1 MKYFIYGYYGFG
13 NYGDELL
20 LKTILEKISIVDPK
34 PMFYVRCKDEI
45 SHLKSKNIEFLNID
59 NVFYEKG
66 NPLKKALQF
75 LQEGCRII
83 NKTDYFLIGGGTLF
97 IDKGEVNKS
106 IILLYVL
113 VKYAQLKKKKIIL
126 LGIASDIIA
135 NPITLFFMK
144 KIFSIADFTAAREI
158 YLYNYL
164 KYFKIEKCLLTKDLV
179 FCNDE
184 LLTLSHKTLSKNEN
198 MKTIGINFID
208 YFGTLEV
215 DEKLNALF
223 ISRVNNFI
231 NKYKNNYKFVYLSM
245 QDGIGQQD
253 DNIYK
258 KIDEKIDYHLF
269 KDLKDIEKFASDIDC
284 VITMRYHLAI
294 LSSIFMKKCFVI
306 NHELK
311 MSSVSLD
318 FNYPSINIYEFI
330 EHNELDI
337 LELLKNS
344 NPTITHE
351 TLREFYNM
359 AKMNFNWLAEK

>member
-20 LKTILEKISIVDPK
+20 LKTILEKISLVDPQ
-34 PMFYVRCKDEI
+34 PTFYIRCKEEI
-45 SHLKSKNIEFLNID
+45 SHLKTKNIEFLDID
-59 NVFYEKG
+59 KVFYEKG
-66 NPLKKALQF
+66 SPLKKALLF
-75 LQEGCRII
+75 LREGYRII
-83 NKTDYFLIGGGTLF
+83 KKMDYFIIGGGTLF

-106 IILLYVL
+106 IILLYML

-135 NPITLFFMK
+135 NPITLYFMK
-144 KIFSIADFTAAREI
+144 KIFLIADFTAAREI
-158 YLYNYL
+158 YLFNYL
-164 KYFKIEKCLLTKDLV
+164 KYFKIEKCLLAKDLV

-184 LLTLSHKTLSKNEN
+184 LLSLSTKTLSINKDI
-198 MKTIGINFID
+198 KTIGINFID

-215 DEKLNALF
+215 DEELNTLF

-253 DNIYK
+253 DKIYNQL
-258 KIDEKIDYHLF
+258 DEKIDYHLF
-269 KDLKDIEKFASDIDC
+269 KDLKDIEKFASEIDC

-294 LSSIFMKKCFVI
+294 LSAIFMKKCFVI

-318 FNYPSINIYEFI
+318 FNYPSVNIYEFI
-330 EHNELDI
+330 DNSDLDI

-344 NPTITHE
+344 NPTITPE
-351 TLREFYNM
+351 TLKQFYKM
-359 AKMNFNWLAEK
+359 AKINFTWLNEK

>member
-20 LKTILEKISIVDPK
+20 LKTILEKISLVDPR
-34 PMFYVRCKDEI
+34 PTFYIRCKDEI

-59 NVFYEKG
+59 KVFYKKG
-66 NPLKKALQF
+66 NPLKKAFQF
-75 LQEGCRII
+75 LQAGCNII
-83 NKTDYFLIGGGTLF
+83 DNTDYFLIGGGTLF

-106 IILLYVL
+106 IILLYML
-113 VKYAQLKKKKIIL
+113 MKYAHLKKKKIIL

-135 NPITLFFMK
+135 NPLTLFFMK
-144 KIFSIADFTAAREI
+144 KIFAIADFTAAREI
-158 YLYNYL
+158 YLFNYL
-164 KYFKIEKCLLTKDLV
+164 KYFKIEQCLLTKDLV

-184 LLTLSHKTLSKNEN
+184 LRALSNKMLSKKDN

-223 ISRVNNFI
+223 ISRINHFI
-231 NKYKNNYKFVYLSM
+231 NKHKSHYKFVYLSM

-258 KIDEKIDYHLF
+258 KLDVQIEYHLF
-269 KDLKDIEKFASDIDC
+269 KDLKDIEKFASEIDC
-284 VITMRYHLAI
+284 LITMRYHLAI
-294 LSSIFMKKCFVI
+294 LSAIFMKKCFVI

-318 FNYPSINIYEFI
+318 FNYPSVNIYEFI
-330 EHNELDI
+330 GNGDLDI
-337 LELLKNS
+337 LELLKHS
-344 NPTITHE
+344 NPTITAE
-351 TLREFYNM
+351 TLKQFYNM
-359 AKMNFNWLAEK
+359 AKNNFNWLDEK